1 MNPWTPLVAATFGWA
16 CSAVISRALLVDG
29 MNTWTLIP
37 LRMGFALIS
46 LFIVMAFTRRFWT
59 TDGLAWRL
67 GGILG
72 VAAMAVPMVLMT
84 LGLEDLPVSLGSL
97 LIALIPISTIAAAHF
112 LVAGETFRAKSLPG
126 LLIALVGT
134 GVLVGVGG
142 ESIAGV
148 DDLWRGVGF
157 TVAGVVVA
165 GIGGALTRR
174 YALVVPGDKLVLPQ
188 FTINTVVVVVLLPLL
203 FDFEISSVEGAD
215 WLLLAVVGVLGST
228 VAFTAFLIAAS
239 VNPASRLALTG
250 YSVPVLAVA
259 MAVLFLDESLTLSI
273 VVGAALI
280 IVGVVLTERANKA
293 HVPEPVAFGPG

>member
-203 FDFEISSVEGAD
+203 FDFDISSVEGAD